1 MLNKITENNYNYCS
15 NTKNNLLLK
24 SLIIQKIYIIYLM
37 TLNILN
43 KILIRIFENCNID
56 EKVSKIIYA
65 NNNMVIL
72 N

>member
-24 SLIIQKIYIIYLM
+24 SLIIQSKYIIYLM

-43 KILIRIFENCNID
+43 KILIRIFENYNID